1 MAEIIDL
8 VLFYFFFYTGQNFWE
23 DWADIPY
30 VFAAVNVICAM
41 YSDFGL
47 SSTTMYVLRKYPCIL
62 HMHKWMV
69 SLNWAGTIVYS
80 VLFILI

>member
-8 VLFYFFFYTGQNFWE
+8 VLFYFFFYTGQNFGE

-30 VFAAVNVICAM
+30 VFAVVNVICAM

-62 HMHKWMV
+62 HMDK
-69 SLNWAGTIVYS
+69 
-80 VLFILI
+80 